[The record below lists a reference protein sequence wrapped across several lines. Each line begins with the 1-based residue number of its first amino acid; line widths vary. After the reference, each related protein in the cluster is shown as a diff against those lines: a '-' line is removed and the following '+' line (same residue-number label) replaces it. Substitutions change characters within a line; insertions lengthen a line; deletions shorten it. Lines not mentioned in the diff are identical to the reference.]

1 MKSSHN
7 TNITR
12 PPSSGVEWAFRE
24 LGKSRAVVHGV
35 PSMGP
40 GYYRTLLELDFAMA
54 MGLTSLWNHVDY
66 VYPLGQHARS
76 ICIQFK
82 DQKTRD
88 VFLKRKQKLWDEF
101 RYVADVY
108 LSPMQHRERQRLR
121 SFRVQ
126 LRDEGNDAFFIYER
140 LYTKRAPGNLV
151 RHRLDAACADSS
163 LPTHCNSGPQPPPDF
178 CPTFTESQDEDVSAT
193 SEAMAVVS
201 DEKPSDSASDRESML
216 QDNQSAVGDP
226 CDYSAAADD
235 EFVVEDCMTSSP
247 SSTSAATPLAS
258 SASSVS
264 NTTTPSASGME
275 PGEQP
280 ECSDR
285 TEPADSVSTW
295 WSPFQKRARSVSNS
309 DSGSSD
315 STAGGVVPLS
325 TSISSFVK
333 RFRSKDEPPDVPP
346 AFSDWLRLF

>member
-1 MKSSHN
+1 
-7 TNITR
+7 
-12 PPSSGVEWAFRE
+12 
-24 LGKSRAVVHGV
+24 
-35 PSMGP
+35 MGP
-40 GYYRTLLELDFAMA
+40 GYYRTLVETDFAMA
-54 MGLTSLWNHVDY
+54 MGLTSLWNHVDK

-88 VFLKRKQKLWDEF
+88 VFLRRKQRLWDEF

-108 LSPMQHRERQRLR
+108 LSPMQHQERQRLR
-121 SFRVQ
+121 SRRVQ
-126 LRDEGNDAFFIYER
+126 LRGEGNEAFFLYER
-140 LYTKRAPGNLV
+140 LYVKRASGNLV

-163 LPTHCNSGPQPPPDF
+163 LPTHCNSGPHSRADGP
-178 CPTFTESQDEDVSAT
+178 PTFAESRDEEVSVT
-193 SEAMAVVS
+193 SDAMAAVS
-201 DEKPSDSASDRESML
+201 DEEPSGSAREWESML
-216 QDNQSAVGDP
+216 QDNQSDVGGP

-315 STAGGVVPLS
+315 STVGGVVPLS